1 MQCQTLRNPLRG
13 TAGFRALMQYFH
25 FIGLKTCFLI
35 VLLQHDKLNFRLIQA
50 YDTSFRAARCF
61 FTACCTRFT

>member
-1 MQCQTLRNPLRG
+1 
-13 TAGFRALMQYFH
+13 MQYFH